1 MAGRSVNVLQK
12 IIVSACLLG
21 ERVRYDGKDNAQ
33 DSRTLNL
40 WRDENRLVAICPEM
54 SGGLPTP
61 RAPAEY
67 NKHLDKV
74 ITSTGADVTHAFQLG
89 AKTALTLCKNHH
101 IEFALLKESSPSCG
115 SHTIYD
121 GSFSQQKIAG
131 AGITTQLLRK
141 NNIRVYSEENI
152 AELIADLKL
161 RES

>member
-1 MAGRSVNVLQK
+1 VHK
-12 IIVSACLLG
+12 ILISACLLG
-21 ERVRYDGKDNAQ
+21 ENVRYNGVTKKLEHQVLKQWQA
-33 DSRTLNL
+33 
-40 WRDENRLVAICPEM
+40 ENRLVVICPEVV
-54 SGGLPTP
+54 GGLSTP

-67 NKHLDKV
+67 SKQLDKV
-74 ITSTGADVTHAFQLG
+74 ITSTGVNVTHAFHLG
-89 AKTALTLCKNHH
+89 AKAALTLCQNHH

-121 GSFSQQKIAG
+121 GSFSQQKVAG
-131 AGITTQLLRK
+131 AGITTLLLRK

>member
-1 MAGRSVNVLQK
+1 MHK
-12 IIVSACLLG
+12 ILISACLLG
-21 ERVRYDGKDNAQ
+21 ENVRYNGIIKKLEHQVLKQWQA
-33 DSRTLNL
+33 
-40 WRDENRLVAICPEM
+40 ENRLVVICPEVV
-54 SGGLPTP
+54 GGLSTP

-67 NKHLDKV
+67 NKQLDKV